1 MKHRFLD
8 GEIYHKRF
16 FPKTH
21 DFKYKFFMLDIDLN
35 ELKNL
40 ENSLFSIN
48 KFNLFSFH
56 SKDHFG
62 NKTNFLENV
71 DYLLKHFNIDKSSKM
86 RFITLP
92 SILGYVFNPI
102 SALVIFNKDKIPT
115 HLIAE
120 VHNYNGGRVLYPLEL
135 SSKDNKLFKGKTKKD
150 MYVSPFFKRDGDY
163 EISIF
168 MNEDDFRLNI
178 KLYENG
184 QKMLTSTFSA
194 KEMEYSKNSI
204 KKLFFKH
211 SFLTIWVVTRTL
223 VQSFKLKLKGLSWNS
238 PIKQDQMRRL

>member
-1 MKHRFLD
+1 MSHRFLD

-16 FPKTH
+16 SPKTH
-21 DFKYKFFMLDIDLN
+21 SFNYKFFMLDIDLEN
-35 ELKNL
+35 FDTLKNR
-40 ENSLFSIN
+40 LFSIN
-48 KFNLFSFH
+48 KFNIFSFH
-56 SKDHFG
+56 TKDHFG
-62 NKTNFLENV
+62 NKSNFLENV
-71 DYLLKHFNIDKSSKM
+71 DYLLKHFDIDKSSKM

-102 SALVIFNKDKIPT
+102 STLIIFKDNTPT

-135 SSKDNKLFKGKTKKD
+135 ETSDNKLFKGKTKKD

-163 EISIF
+163 EISLYI
-168 MNEDDFRLNI
+168 NDEDFRLNI
-178 KLYENG
+178 KLFENG
-184 QKMLTSTFSA
+184 VKMLTSTFSA
-194 KEMEYSKNSI
+194 KEMEYSTKNI

-223 VQSFKLKLKGLSWNS
+223 VQSFKLKLKGLAWNS